1 MHSRKPGI
9 ACLTLLMASLFTVLS
24 GTTSAQINDQGDL
37 VVSASPASSS
47 GDFDFLLGAHTVRHK
62 KLRHRLAN
70 SNEWVESE
78 GTHTME
84 ALLGG
89 LGNIEQHHMD
99 TPDGQPVEGVAFR
112 LFNPQ
117 TRLWSIYWADSR
129 TVTLDNPVVGSF
141 QGGIGKFFGK
151 DSFNGK
157 PIWVQFV
164 WDARDPAHP
173 VWSQAFS
180 ADKGKSWEWNWYMYF
195 SRSDSTTVGVLEL
208 RDYLINHGQRDRFV
222 DYFEA
227 NLIAPQQSLGGN
239 VLGRYRVKN
248 NEDNF
253 FWMRGFESMKSRS
266 AFLPAFYYGDFW
278 KQHKK
283 IPNGLLANND
293 NVYLL
298 RPLVLIKDS
307 LVPANSVNSASL
319 NPGKGIAV
327 IDFYISNTKL
337 DKLLKLFANEYLPLW
352 GECGINRYTLWVSEM
367 EKNDFT
373 ILPVF
378 QDKNLLV
385 VISFFQN
392 ELDYSEKMGLL
403 RSKQNERL
411 AADLL
416 DAVTIKNTI
425 ILYSIENHRS
435 F

>member
-1 MHSRKPGI
+1 
-9 ACLTLLMASLFTVLS
+9 MAFLFTALS
-24 GTTSAQINDQGDL
+24 GTTSAQINDNGDL
-37 VVSASPASSS
+37 VISASPASSS
-47 GDFDFLLGAHTVRHK
+47 GDFDFLLGAHRVHHN

-78 GTHTME
+78 GTHTMQT
-84 ALLGG
+84 LLGG
-89 LGNIEQHHMD
+89 SGNIEQHHM
-99 TPDGQPVEGVAFR
+99 VA
-112 LFNPQ
+112 
-117 TRLWSIYWADSR
+117 
-129 TVTLDNPVVGSF
+129 LDE
-141 QGGIGKFFGK
+141 
-151 DSFNGK
+151 
-157 PIWVQFV
+157 
-164 WDARDPAHP
+164 
-173 VWSQAFS
+173 
-180 ADKGKSWEWNWYMYF
+180 SWEWNWYMYF
-195 SRSDSTTVGVLEL
+195 SKSDSATVGVLEL
-208 RDYLINHGQRDRFV
+208 RDYLINQGQRDRFI

-227 NLIAPQQSLGGN
+227 NLIAPQWSLGGY

-266 AFLPAFYYGDFW
+266 AFLPAFYHGDFW

-298 RPLVLIKDS
+298 RPLMLIKDS
-307 LVPANSVNSASL
+307 LVPANSVSSASL

-352 GECGINRYTLWVSEM
+352 GDCGINRYTLWVSEM
-367 EKNDFT
+367 EKNDFP

-403 RSKQNERL
+403 KSKQNARL
-411 AADLL
+411 TADLL
-416 DAVTIKNTI
+416 DAVTTKNTI
-425 ILYSIENHRS
+425 ILYPIENCQS